1 MTCNVSG
8 EKGEES
14 TRINEITKVEGAERI
29 ALRLFVTEAV
39 ASVEAEAVSSLASN
53 GGMRDKEE
61 REKKVEKSM

>member
-1 MTCNVSG
+1 MTCNISE

-29 ALRLFVTEAV
+29 ARLFVTEAV

-61 REKKVEKSM
+61 REKS